1 MRTRAMRRV
10 TARATWDNLRVSF
23 WFAPAIMALIA
34 VPLAWLLYGL
44 DRQVPNELLQSSR
57 LIISGNPDE
66 LRLMLVTIAT
76 TVLATA
82 GVVFTLLTLP
92 LSTVAAQYGSRLL
105 RVFLGDRTT
114 QVVLGMFVGTFVYC
128 IAAAT
133 AILPADIEPDGPQLT
148 ATAGLVLMMATFG
161 TLILLVQHIST
172 MLQAPNIAAAAGAEL
187 LDVVGVENPSE
198 SKIENN
204 RSQTGQVPRIA
215 MVEAEAYPIRAKEVG
230 YIQTLDPDILLTLA
244 REKDL
249 VIRLLPKPGDFVW
262 EGRVVAQVWP
272 ANRVNERLEKQLRRS
287 IRIGNQRTP
296 TQDVECAVNQLV
308 EMAVRA
314 MSPAINDPFTAM
326 TCLDHIGNGLA
337 LFAQQGGENL
347 NTYDRDGQLRLVFE
361 PFSFEELL
369 TAAFDMLRHASCDN
383 AAVLSHMLEVLDAV
397 GQEIQSPESR
407 QLLRHQVALIQAE
420 SRAGALI
427 DADRQRIDLKAN
439 ALSTKLA
446 IAA

>member
-1 MRTRAMRRV
+1 MRTKAMRRV
-10 TARATWDNLRVSF
+10 TTRATWDNLRVSF
-23 WFAPAIMALIA
+23 WFAPAVMALIA
-34 VPLAWLLYGL
+34 IPLAWVLYGL

-57 LIISGNPDE
+57 LVISGGPDD
-66 LRLMLVTIAT
+66 LRLMLVSIAT
-76 TVLATA
+76 SVLATA

-105 RVFLGDRTT
+105 RVFLGDRTI

-128 IAAAT
+128 VAAAMT
-133 AILPADIEPDGPQLT
+133 ILPADIEPDGPQLM
-148 ATAGLVLMMATFG
+148 ATVGLVLMMATFG

-187 LDVVGVENPSE
+187 LDMVGVENPSE
-198 SKIENN
+198 NKIEDN
-204 RSQTGQVPRIA
+204 QPQIGQAPRIV
-215 MVEAEAYPIRAKEVG
+215 MVETEAYPIKAKEVG

-249 VIRLLPKPGDFVW
+249 VIRLLHKPGDYVW

-272 ANRVNERLEKQLRRS
+272 ANKVNERLEKQLRRS

-326 TCLDHIGNGLA
+326 TCLDHIGNGLS
-337 LFAQQGGENL
+337 LFAQQGGENI
-347 NTYDRDGQLRLVFE
+347 NTYDWDGQLRLVFE

-369 TAAFDMLRHASCDN
+369 MAAFDMLRHAGCDN
-383 AAVLSHMLEVLDAV
+383 AAVLSHILEVIDAIGRDV
-397 GQEIQSPESR
+397 NSPEMR
-407 QLLRHQVALIQAE
+407 LQLRRHVLLVQSE
-420 SRAGALI
+420 SRAGALTE
-427 DADRQRIDLKAN
+427 ADRQRIDESAA
-439 ALSTKLA
+439 ALALTLE
-446 IAA
+446 AAT

>member
-34 VPLAWLLYGL
+34 VPLAWLMYGL
-44 DRQVPNELLQSSR
+44 DRLVPNELLQTSR
-57 LIISGNPDE
+57 LVISGSPNE
-66 LRLMLVTIAT
+66 LRAMLVSIAT

-114 QVVLGMFVGTFVYC
+114 QLVLGMFVGTFVYG

-133 AILPADIEPDGPQLT
+133 TILPADIEPDGPQIT
-148 ATAGLVLMMATFG
+148 ATVGLVLMMATFG

-187 LDVVGVENPSE
+187 LDVVGLENPDEIS
-198 SKIENN
+198 SSSN
-204 RSQTGQVPRIA
+204 QTSSTEAARIA
-215 MVEAEAYPIRAKEVG
+215 MGEAEAYSIRANDVG

-244 REKDL
+244 GEKNL
-249 VIRLLPKPGDFVW
+249 VIRLLHKPGDYVW
-262 EGRVVAQVWP
+262 RGRVVAQVWP
-272 ANRVNERLEKQLRRS
+272 AGKLNERLEKQLRRS

-326 TCLDHIGNGLA
+326 TCLDHIGNGLS

-347 NTYDRDGQLRLVFE
+347 NTYDRTGQLRLVFE

-369 TAAFDMLRHASCDN
+369 IAAFDMLRHASCDN
-383 AAVLSHMLEVLDAV
+383 AAVLLHMLEVIDAIGRDV
-397 GQEIQSPESR
+397 TSPEMR
-407 QLLRHQVALIQAE
+407 LQLRRHVRLIQAE
-420 SRAGALI
+420 SLAGALI
-427 DADRQRIDLKAN
+427 EADRQRIDESATALALK
-439 ALSTKLA
+439 LE
-446 IAA
+446 AAA